1 MNKIQKQTISLM
13 ARQSLKSGKL
23 RNISVMITII
33 LATALLSVILL
44 FGIADHTVSKEK
56 ISHIQQAG
64 FYNLTE
70 EQLSA
75 LESAE
80 EISYSM
86 TVKTGTLSPQEDFD
100 IIPYYVSEL
109 SDKIKIG
116 TLESGRLPEQINEV
130 AVAEGM
136 IKKLNINT
144 VVGSEFDMT
153 FYDGTTEHL
162 IISGIL
168 KSSDNTKQYAVFF
181 SHEYAEN
188 GSQLKNSP
196 YELYAKFYGAE
207 QMNKNNCK
215 EMIYNVG
222 EKAGIEHKYINPTKA
237 FLDMLTPDSQMIISV
252 IIVGIVILLACIL
265 VIYGVFYISVI
276 GRIRQF
282 GQLRTIGMTE
292 NQIKKFV
299 SREGGTLFIRS
310 VPIGLLI
317 GGTVGY
323 IINHDGWRWFNTL
336 WIFALVCALIYI
348 ITMISV
354 HKPAKIASSVSP
366 VEALHYTPQDDMK
379 QASGKCECRN
389 LTPLGMGIMNFSRN
403 RKKAVSTL
411 MSLGL
416 GGILFITSA
425 TYISSFDRNR
435 FARQGDFKEAEFVIG
450 ISPVAIE
457 LDENGLSGI
466 QSKNPINEDFVEQIK
481 AIDGVENVNEVKN
494 FGVKFDFPQKEEYGN
509 DDIIMLL
516 SNEQTKTIDKY
527 LDEGDADYDK
537 LTSGNYILVA
547 GNDIADEIYG
557 WKFSV
562 GDNLIL
568 HYYDGEKMSEKKI
581 EVLGILSDKFNLKN
595 EPEGWFVLPEN
606 AIDNWISYDSLN
618 SKLLISVDSEKEIE
632 AGEQLELLTAEQP
645 KLYIET
651 LQDRKQRYNEYANQ
665 IFGAIS
671 GLAIFIM
678 MFSILSM
685 VNMMITNIITKKQE
699 LAMLESIGMS
709 MRQIRKMLLGESIL
723 LTGVTLVLTLT
734 VGTLF
739 GYILSTVL
747 YNNGAFYMAFRFPTL
762 FTVAYATILII
773 VPLIISSVCMH
784 SFSKETLTER
794 LTGTKC

>member
-1 MNKIQKQTISLM
+1 M

-100 IIPYYVSEL
+100 VIPYYVSEL

-450 ISPVAIE
+450 ISSVAIE

-709 MRQIRKMLLGESIL
+709 RRQIRKMLLGESIL

-762 FTVAYATILII
+762 FTVAYATVLII

>member
-1 MNKIQKQTISLM
+1 M

-44 FGIADHTVSKEK
+44 FGVADHTVSKEK

-299 SREGGTLFIRS
+299 SREGGKLFIRS

-323 IINHDGWRWFNTL
+323 IINPDGWRWFNTL

-348 ITMISV
+348 ITIISV

-450 ISPVAIE
+450 ISSVAIE
-457 LDENGLSGI
+457 LDENGLSSI
-466 QSKNPINEDFVEQIK
+466 QSKNLINEDFVEQIK

-537 LTSGNYILVA
+537 LTSGNYILVT

-709 MRQIRKMLLGESIL
+709 RRQIRKMLLGESIL

-762 FTVAYATILII
+762 FTVAYATVLII

>member
-1 MNKIQKQTISLM
+1 M